1 MGNARRTRSP
11 QGHIVLFAL
20 LLGSSMITAAA
31 ISPARGDVLY
41 QSATNV
47 LSGSMTNPS
56 GVGVDSS
63 FFSGAN
69 FHLSTSAHLSQ
80 IGGNFGDFVSPGNGQ
95 VFGAVVPVASL
106 TSPPV
111 PADLSSNVLATTLIT
126 LPAAGQSADVF
137 GNLSLDLTPGFYGI
151 VFGSGKFGATG
162 STLAITKW
170 DAVAANTGGVQTYA
184 LRQSDGAF
192 FTQAPGARY
201 VAIGTVPE
209 PSSAIAVVGV
219 AATAALSRRRRRGR
233 GARAKTRVWTAMT
246 C

>member
-1 MGNARRTRSP
+1 MRNTRRRC
-11 QGHIVLFAL
+11 HIVLFT
-20 LLGSSMITAAA
+20 LLGSATAMIAAVA
-31 ISPARGDVLY
+31 PEIALGDVLY

-56 GVGVDSS
+56 GVGTDSS
-63 FFSGAN
+63 FFSGVN
-69 FHLSTSAHLSQ
+69 FHVSTSEHVSQ
-80 IGGNFGDFVSPGNGQ
+80 IGGNFGDFVSPGNGEI
-95 VFGAVVPVASL
+95 FGALVPVASL

-137 GNLSLDLTPGFYGI
+137 GNLSLDLAPGFYGI

-162 STLAITKW
+162 GTLAVTKW
-170 DAVAANTGGVQTYA
+170 DAVAANNGIFQTYA

-201 VAIGTVPE
+201 VVIGTVPE
-209 PSSAIAVVGV
+209 PTSAAMIGV
-219 AATAALSRRRRRGR
+219 AATALLRRRPRRSR
-233 GARAKTRVWTAMT
+233 
-246 C
+246 

>member
-11 QGHIVLFAL
+11 QVHIVLFAL

-31 ISPARGDVLY
+31 ARGDVLY

-47 LSGSMTNPS
+47 LSGSMTSPS

-80 IGGNFGDFVSPGNGQ
+80 IGGNFGDFVSPGNGL

-209 PSSAIAVVGV
+209 PTSVAMLGV
-219 AATAALSRRRRRGR
+219 AATALLRRHGRRHASGQR
-233 GARAKTRVWTAMT
+233 
-246 C
+246 